1 MDSIIRGKRPFND
14 RQNMLES
21 ENKANKKP
29 KLHTLDTCLSLGD
42 KENQPQATPAA
53 PVCRTVH
60 RKQASKG
67 FIEQLYDKLIIQQN
81 QGKLLHIESHVEE
94 IRKDLC
100 RRLKAKN
107 QAIQTWGD
115 KDWYDL
121 FLEIKNKT
129 CLEALTPVKVI
140 FSKVCEGPAFTALI
154 QDAVAKRQAWWN
166 DKATECPSKE
176 DFIQIVQDQL
186 GEGFEGLLVESVEHP
201 TQNSYARAVL
211 KALKRFL
218 EKNVFQN
225 NEDIYL
231 SSFNGVQW
239 FQFFSKNQETS
250 QARKAVKQELSRQ
263 MIEGLKATGELVLQE
278 AEESLEHL
286 DALLDLL
293 NPNKG
298 L

>member
-14 RQNMLES
+14 KQNMLES

-29 KLHTLDTCLSLGD
+29 KLHTLDTCPSLGD

-60 RKQASKG
+60 RRQASKG

-100 RRLKAKN
+100 RRLKARN
-107 QAIQTWGD
+107 QPIQTWGD

-129 CLEALTPVKVI
+129 YPEALTPVKAI
-140 FSKVCEGPAFTALI
+140 FSKICEDPAFTALI
-154 QDAVAKRQAWWN
+154 KDAVAKRQAWWK

-176 DFIQIVQDQL
+176 DFIQAVQNQ
-186 GEGFEGLLVESVEHP
+186 FVEGLLVESVEHP
-201 TQNSYARAVL
+201 TQNPYASTVL
-211 KALKRFL
+211 KALKKFL

-225 NEDIYL
+225 NKDIYL

-239 FQFFSKNQETS
+239 FQSFSKNQETS

-263 MIEGLKATGELVLQE
+263 MIEGLKATGEGILQE
-278 AEESLEHL
+278 AEESLQHL